1 MNQISPKTARAFGT
15 KPDDVLATLN
25 YTRGGGAKPAVYM
38 YERPAG
44 VPPIEERNE
53 PHQVAI
59 HSARPLVETLSLDLQ
74 GFELARGT
82 SAVRDF
88 DDEAELKRIYDQEV
102 ADLVVAKTGASSA
115 LVFDHT
121 VRRIGGDDFSAARRA
136 PVYVVHNDYTKWSGP
151 QRVRDLLPAKDAEQA
166 LKRRFAIVNVWR
178 SINGPV
184 VDTPLAFADAR
195 TVDDADWLATDLK
208 YPDRTGE
215 VYRVAFNPEHRW
227 FYVPNLQPD
236 EILLLKTFDWRRTA
250 APATCRTPPSPTPRP
265 CRARRSG
272 RASNCGC
279 WRSGSDTVRP
289 APSTVMAGRRPGHPE
304 SRSAPSS
311 DEATLGP
318 RAAPGVTE

>member
-1 MNQISPKTARAFGT
+1 MNQISPKTARTFGA
-15 KPDDVLATLN
+15 KPDYVLATLN

-53 PHQVAI
+53 PRQVAI
-59 HSARPLVETLSLDLQ
+59 HSARPLLEALSLDLQ
-74 GFELARGT
+74 GFELTHGT

-88 DDEAELKRIYDQEV
+88 DDAAELKRIYDQEV
-102 ADLVVAKTGASSA
+102 ADLVIAKTGARRA

-121 VRRIGGDDFSAARRA
+121 VRRIGGDDSSAGKRA
-136 PVYVVHNDYTKWSGP
+136 PVYVVHNDYTQWSGP
-151 QRVRDLLPAKDAEQA
+151 QRVRDLLPEKDAEQA

-178 SINGPV
+178 SINGTV

-195 TVDDADWLATDLK
+195 TVEDADWIATDLK

-236 EILLLKTFDWRRTA
+236 EILLLKTFDSAKDGRARYMPHTA
-250 APATCRTPPSPTPRP
+250 FADPAT
-265 CRARRSG
+265 
-272 RASNCGC
+272 
-279 WRSGSDTVRP
+279 
-289 APSTVMAGRRPGHPE
+289 RPGTEKRQSIE
-304 SRSAPSS
+304 SRVLAFW
-311 DEATLGP
+311 
-318 RAAPGVTE
+318 